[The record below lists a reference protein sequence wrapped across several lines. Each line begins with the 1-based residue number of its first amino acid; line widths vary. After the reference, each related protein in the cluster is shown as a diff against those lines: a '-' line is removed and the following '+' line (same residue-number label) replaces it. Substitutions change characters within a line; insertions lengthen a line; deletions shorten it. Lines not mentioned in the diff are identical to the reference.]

1 MMATRSSSRT
11 RRDRRSDWA
20 VVGVVAL
27 ALILGW
33 LVKVYAQGRRTTYTD
48 PDAGITVNYP
58 QHWLLREQ
66 ESSAFQAVDLG
77 AGDFKTTYQVRVWPV
92 DAAQDVTANL
102 GSVLNSASIARA
114 QGVTAYRL
122 YGISAAREIRGQ
134 PTMEARYV
142 YVADS
147 GDPFFQRTPAVV
159 LGLDVALQRGDAV
172 YVFSLLA
179 AHDDFEE
186 AERDFLRFVDSA
198 RIG

>member
-1 MMATRSSSRT
+1 MMASRSSTRT

-33 LVKVYAQGRRTTYTD
+33 LVKVYTEGRRTSYTD
-48 PDAGITVNYP
+48 PDVGITVNYP

-66 ESSAFQAVDLG
+66 ENSAFQAVDPG
-77 AGDFKTTYQVRVWPV
+77 AGDFKTIYQVRVWPV
-92 DAAQDVTANL
+92 DATQDVTANL
-102 GSVLNSASIARA
+102 GSVLNGASIARA

-122 YGISAAREIRGQ
+122 YGISAGRDIEGQ
-134 PTMEARYV
+134 PTMESRYV

-179 AHDDFEE
+179 ANDEFEE

>member
-33 LVKVYAQGRRTTYTD
+33 LVKVYAEGRRTLYTD
-48 PDAGITVNYP
+48 PVEGITVNFP
-58 QHWLLREQ
+58 EHWLLREH
-66 ESSAFQAVDLG
+66 ENLAFQAVDPG

-92 DAAQDVTANL
+92 DATQDLVGNL
-102 GSVLNSASIARA
+102 GMVLNNASVSRA

-122 YGISAAREIRGQ
+122 HGINAARDIEGQ
-134 PTMEARYV
+134 PAMEARYV

-147 GDPFFQRTPAVV
+147 GDPFFERTPAVV